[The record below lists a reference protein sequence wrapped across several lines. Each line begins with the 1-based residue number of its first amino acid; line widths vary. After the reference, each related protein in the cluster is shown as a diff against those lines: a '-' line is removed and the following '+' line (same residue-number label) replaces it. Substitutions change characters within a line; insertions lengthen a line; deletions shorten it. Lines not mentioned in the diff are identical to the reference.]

1 MVQSTFWMKL
11 HYKTLDDPEIGFLP
25 DPLWRKRIELM
36 LLAGEH
42 NQGGDLPPIKRIAWR
57 LHLSLDECEELLDTL
72 QCHGVVT
79 TRDKNK
85 PVTTRDSDVTKTGEN
100 SDITPKIWH
109 VVGFSESQKR
119 ISDVERK
126 RQSRK
131 RAKYRLETPKS
142 HNTVTAPDTDHED
155 HDHDD
160 GNDKNNELLR
170 ESAAILGLDLQGI
183 KKIPAA
189 LVHRWA
195 EAVDNIPD
203 EWGPGLLVRKM
214 QAGELPPE
222 PVEETPAPAPEN
234 LPDRVKPTP
243 AQTLWK
249 QIKDA
254 NNVYSN
260 AFSGTNAINLGDDV
274 LTVSAPEMKVEL
286 LENRLNGAL
295 ARSAETI
302 TGKPIVIEYEVI
314 Q

>member
-42 NQGGDLPPIKRIAWR
+42 NQGGDLPPVKAIAWR
-57 LHLSLDECEELLDTL
+57 LHLSVTECNEILSKLERNGHVT
-72 QCHGVVT
+72 QRNETVTERNETVT
-79 TRDKNK
+79 T
-85 PVTTRDSDVTKTGEN
+85 
-100 SDITPKIWH
+100 WH
-109 VVGFSESQKR
+109 MVGYSESQKR
-119 ISDVERK
+119 IPATERMK
-126 RQSRK
+126 SYRNRQKDIPESTECY
-131 RAKYRLETPKS
+131 A
-142 HNTVTAPDTDHED
+142 TVTSRNPQRNTDHED
-155 HDHDD
+155 HVNDD
-160 GNDKNNELLR
+160 VDDKENELLR
-170 ESAAILGLDLQGI
+170 ESVAILGLDLQGI
-183 KKIPAA
+183 KKIPPA

-195 EAVDNIPD
+195 TDVDNIPD

-249 QIKDA
+249 QIRDA
-254 NNVYSN
+254 NGVYSN
-260 AFSGTNAINLGDDV
+260 AFAGTNATT
-274 LTVSAPEMKVEL
+274 LTDKTLIITAPQTKIEL

-295 ARSAETI
+295 ARTAETI
-302 TGKPIVIEYEVI
+302 TGKQIEIRYEAL